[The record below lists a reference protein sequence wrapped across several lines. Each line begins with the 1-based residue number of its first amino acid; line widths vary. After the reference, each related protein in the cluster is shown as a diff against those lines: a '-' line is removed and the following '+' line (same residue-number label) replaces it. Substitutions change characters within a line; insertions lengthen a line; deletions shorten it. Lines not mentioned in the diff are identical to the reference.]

1 MEQLL
6 SDLPGDFDIQAGV
19 ARFAELEDELR
30 RIGAFS
36 LLAEVEVLK
45 GKLKAA
51 MLAQQCES
59 ATDEVSGYRAE
70 LVVRTGDV
78 YDVEK
83 LKGLLTENQIGRYV
97 KEVVDEPAIKQGV
110 KIGDLNY
117 SKLQKCGV
125 VKRDLRSV
133 ALYIKPKKEDEDEPL
148 AN

>member
-1 MEQLL
+1 MEPLL
-6 SDLPGDFDIQAGV
+6 NDSPENWDIQAGI

-30 RIGAFS
+30 RIGAFG

-78 YDVEK
+78 YDVAR
-83 LKGLLTENQIGRYV
+83 LKDSLTDSQVERYV
-97 KEVVDEPAIKQGV
+97 REVVDELAIKQGI
-110 KIGDLNY
+110 KIGDLTY
-117 SKLQKCGV
+117 SKLQKCGA
-125 VKRDLRSV
+125 VKR
-133 ALYIKPKKEDEDEPL
+133 
-148 AN
+148 

>member
-30 RIGAFS
+30 RIGAFG

-45 GKLKAA
+45 GKMKAA

-70 LVVRTGDV
+70 RVVRTGDV
-78 YDVEK
+78 YDVAR
-83 LKGLLTENQIGRYV
+83 LKDSLTDSQVERYV
-97 KEVVDEPAIKQGV
+97 KEVA
-110 KIGDLNY
+110 
-117 SKLQKCGV
+117 
-125 VKRDLRSV
+125 
-133 ALYIKPKKEDEDEPL
+133 
-148 AN
+148 

>member
-6 SDLPGDFDIQAGV
+6 NDSPENWDIQAGI

-30 RIGAFS
+30 RMGAFG
-36 LLAEVEVLK
+36 LLSEVEVLK
-45 GKLKAA
+45 SKLKAA

-83 LKGLLTENQIGRYV
+83 LKDTLTEAQVSRYV
-97 KEVVDEPAIKQGV
+97 KEVADEPAIKQGV
-110 KIGDLNY
+110 KIGDLTY
-117 SKLQKCGV
+117 SKLQKCGA

-133 ALYIKPKKEDEDEPL
+133 ALYVRPAKKEADDDD
-148 AN
+148 AV

>member
-36 LLAEVEVLK
+36 LLAEVDVLK

-117 SKLQKCGV
+117 SKLQKCGA

-133 ALYIKPKKEDEDEPL
+133 ALYIKPKKEDED
-148 AN
+148 